1 MNSDPGTIEV
11 EDNVDSQ
18 RWEARV
24 DGYVAVAQYK
34 RLDNAIVFTHTEV
47 PSELS
52 GRGIANLLVR
62 TALEDVRARGLAV
75 VPFCPFVASYIRR
88 HGEYEPLVPP
98 EYKMLVQKHKESL
111 QSDL

>member
-1 MNSDPGTIEV
+1 MESELGNVQV
-11 EDNVDSQ
+11 EDNVASQ
-18 RWEARV
+18 RWEAHV

-52 GRGIANLLVR
+52 GRGVAGILVK
-62 TALEDVRARGLAV
+62 TALDDVRGRGLAV

-88 HGEYEPLVPP
+88 HAEYEPLVPP
-98 EYKMLVQKHKESL
+98 EYKMLVQQRKPDL
-111 QSDL
+111 QADL

>member
-1 MNSDPGTIEV
+1 MESELGNVQV
-11 EDNVDSQ
+11 EDNVAAE

-34 RLDNAIVFTHTEV
+34 RLDNAIAFTHTEV

-52 GRGIANLLVR
+52 GRGIAGMLVR
-62 TALEDVRARGLAV
+62 TALEDVRGRGLAV

-88 HGEYEPLVPP
+88 HAEYEPLVPP
-98 EYKMLVQKHKESL
+98 EYKMLVRQRKPDL
-111 QSDL
+111 QADL

>member
-1 MNSDPGTIEV
+1 MESELGNVQV
-11 EDNVDSQ
+11 EDNVASQ

-24 DGYVAVAQYK
+24 DGYAAVAQYK

-52 GRGIANLLVR
+52 GRGIAGILVK
-62 TALEDVRARGLAV
+62 TALEDVRGRGLAV

-88 HGEYEPLVPP
+88 HAEYEPLVPP
-98 EYKMLVQKHKESL
+98 EYKMLVQQRKPDL